1 MHTADKYV
9 IMQKNLIG
17 NLSNGERAVAIFE
30 REVLLVQNLKPN
42 MLMGVD
48 CLVPEK
54 FDIMEDAELVN
65 R

>member
-1 MHTADKYV
+1 
-9 IMQKNLIG
+9 MQINLIG
-17 NLSNGERAVAIFE
+17 NLLNGERAVAIFE